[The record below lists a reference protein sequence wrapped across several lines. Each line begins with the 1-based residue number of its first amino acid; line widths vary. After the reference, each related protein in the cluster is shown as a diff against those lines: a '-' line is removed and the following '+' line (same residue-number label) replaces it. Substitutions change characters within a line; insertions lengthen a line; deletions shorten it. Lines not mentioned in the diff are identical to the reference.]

1 MSQPPE
7 VSLAGTTTLDA
18 RLLEQLAVLL
28 LRHALATLF
37 DHGSHGQ
44 PLSLKLKAW
53 CTQVG
58 AKFLAHLQRRTEGY
72 STLCRPWDPKSPHQL
87 IRTGQRRGPDMPSS
101 HRRKRSAHLR
111 PPMRLRQPQWYHP
124 GSSPWIAGP
133 QGARLLPT
141 TQPNRLTSLQ

>member
-53 CTQVG
+53 CTQVTSEE
-58 AKFLAHLQRRTEGY
+58 HTSELQSPDLHSFPTRR
-72 STLCRPWDPKSPHQL
+72 
-87 IRTGQRRGPDMPSS
+87 SS
-101 HRRKRSAHLR
+101 DLSNLR
-111 PPMRLRQPQWYHP
+111 CFFFAMRLRRFL
-124 GSSPWIAGP
+124 ITD
-133 QGARLLPT
+133 PT
-141 TQPNRLTSLQ
+141 VNLFR

>member
-1 MSQPPE
+1 VRDADLVILGVKPYAAGGTSFVETESLVHPGRCEVLGPP
-7 VSLAGTTTLDA
+7 T
-18 RLLEQLAVLL
+18 
-28 LRHALATLF
+28 
-37 DHGSHGQ
+37 
-44 PLSLKLKAW
+44 
-53 CTQVG
+53 
-58 AKFLAHLQRRTEGY
+58 RRTEGY

-133 QGARLLPT
+133 QGARLLPA
-141 TQPNRLTSLQ
+141 

>member
-1 MSQPPE
+1 MLMPPHVTTAE
-7 VSLAGTTTLDA
+7 VSLAGATTLDA

-58 AKFLAHLQRRTEGY
+58 AKFLAHRQGGQRGTLRCVDHGIQNRRTNSSGQASGAVPTCRHRIGENGAHTSGLQCGY
-72 STLCRPWDPKSPHQL
+72 GSRSGTTRARHLGSQDRRVLASCQQL
-87 IRTGQRRGPDMPSS
+87 SRTG
-101 HRRKRSAHLR
+101 
-111 PPMRLRQPQWYHP
+111 
-124 GSSPWIAGP
+124 
-133 QGARLLPT
+133 
-141 TQPNRLTSLQ
+141 